1 MHIQEVRSNRRLAKI
16 PAHNLAGRI
25 GSGSVRSGDDGAALR
40 VNAALIQFRQLSE
53 ELVYAGVGRI
63 DRLGLDG
70 LGQGFEP

>member
-1 MHIQEVRSNRRLAKI
+1 M
-16 PAHNLAGRI
+16 
-25 GSGSVRSGDDGAALR
+25 RSGDDGAALR

-70 LGQGFEP
+70 LGQGFGP